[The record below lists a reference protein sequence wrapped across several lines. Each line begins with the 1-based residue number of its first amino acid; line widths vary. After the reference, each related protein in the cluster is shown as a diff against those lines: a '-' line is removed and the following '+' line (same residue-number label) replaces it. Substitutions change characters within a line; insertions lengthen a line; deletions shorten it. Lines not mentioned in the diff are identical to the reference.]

1 MSILMLAD
9 PKKIAGTM
17 GAPEVD
23 FREEAFKS
31 AAEKIMAAIKVENAS
46 DLVEALKEFDSLCE
60 DEEHEKMESEQE

>member
-17 GAPEVD
+17 GAPEAD

-31 AAEKIMAAIKVENAS
+31 AAEKIIAAIKAENTS
-46 DLVEALKEFDSLCE
+46 DLVESLKEFDSLCE
-60 DEEHEKMESEQE
+60 DEDHEEMKSEQE